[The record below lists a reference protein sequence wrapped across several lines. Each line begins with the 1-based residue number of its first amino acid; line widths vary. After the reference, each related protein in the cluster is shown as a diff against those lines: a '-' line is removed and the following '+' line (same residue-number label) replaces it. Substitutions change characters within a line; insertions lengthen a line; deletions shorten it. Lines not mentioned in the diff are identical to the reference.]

1 MISDAPIR
9 FDFSFTL
16 ILTHPTSQHFKAY
29 EYSHSDYKILI
40 LVIYPFNQSTK
51 NDLAFMHPINIKLIS
66 YYIFTHFEL
75 LKK

>member
-29 EYSHSDYKILI
+29 EYSSYIPI
-40 LVIYPFNQSTK
+40 QSINQPW
-51 NDLAFMHPINIKLIS
+51 NGLAFMHPINIKLIS